1 MEQESLNQER
11 LVEEIAKRVKEIL
24 QLIGEDTEREGLKE
38 TPERVAKALLEM
50 TSALRSPQPYIKV
63 FSLAENENSSVEDQ
77 IVLVKD
83 ISFSSL
89 CEHHL
94 LPIIGK
100 VHVAYV
106 VGKSGKVA
114 GLSKIIR
121 LVNYYASRPQIQE
134 RLVEQIA
141 EAIMKSDIQPKGV
154 MVIGDALHMCTY
166 VRGVKDREA
175 SLISLSTRGIFSTK
189 PSLKSQVFRLINTSK
204 KSSTFL

>member
-166 VRGVKDREA
+166 VRGD
-175 SLISLSTRGIFSTK
+175 
-189 PSLKSQVFRLINTSK
+189 
-204 KSSTFL
+204 

>member
-1 MEQESLNQER
+1 
-11 LVEEIAKRVKEIL
+11 
-24 QLIGEDTEREGLKE
+24 
-38 TPERVAKALLEM
+38 M